1 MISVSSNSC
10 RTNIKKTNHRIIYVC
25 TGTDEASYW
34 QGEKIAYTNILL
46 WAQQPWSI
54 KHDDAPLQNWLYIS
68 TFNSILRFNI
78 QLSMCV
84 YLIHSQ
90 SCVCVCMFQKL
101 FWQSSHS
108 NKYKHLQLKKKVCQI
123 IFREEVNI
131 SHSEKFMSSFMFV
144 LCKMVER
151 KKTNPRQNINE
162 IPTA

>member
-1 MISVSSNSC
+1 MISVFSNSC
-10 RTNIKKTNHRIIYVC
+10 RTSIKKTNHHIIYVC

-34 QGEKIAYTNILL
+34 QGEKIANTNILL

-54 KHDDAPLQNWLYIS
+54 EHDDAPLHIFRNRIGYI
-68 TFNSILRFNI
+68 F
-78 QLSMCV
+78 QLSTLSSA
-84 YLIHSQ
+84 LIFNFP
-90 SCVCVCMFQKL
+90 CVCILFILKL